1 MIEKGKTKKI
11 VNDEAKKFLE
21 KYKLKPPNSVSSNN
35 DRQLRVISRFVNEAL
50 LCYQEG
56 IIYSPVKLMFF

>member
-1 MIEKGKTKKI
+1 MLAKYTI
-11 VNDEAKKFLE
+11 VAPTN
-21 KYKLKPPNSVSSNN
+21 VSSTE

-56 IIYSPVKLMFF
+56 IIASPVRFLAPYM